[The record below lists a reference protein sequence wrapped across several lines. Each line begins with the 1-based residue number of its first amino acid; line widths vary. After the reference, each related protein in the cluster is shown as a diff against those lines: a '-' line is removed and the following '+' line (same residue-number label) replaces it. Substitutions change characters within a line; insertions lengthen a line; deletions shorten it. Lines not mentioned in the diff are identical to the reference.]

1 MSTFRNPVGPQPTN
15 VYWRRRL
22 VVGIGLLAVI
32 VIILLIVFS
41 PKGSTPT
48 AVESPDATTPGSSS
62 TPGSTEPAV
71 DSPACDTADLTVT
84 AKTDKASYS
93 AEESPV
99 LSFVITNEGAKDCMV
114 TGGSDVQEWVIAS
127 GSEVYWNSTDCQT
140 GAQPGEVVATADG
153 GEVNGGPIAWNR
165 TRSDKDNCEG
175 TPETVPSGDVTYTLT
190 VTVNGLESE
199 PVRMRL
205 L

>member
-48 AVESPDATTPGSSS
+48 AVESPDATTPGSES

-99 LSFVITNEGAKDCMV
+99 LSFVITNEGADDCMV

-140 GAQPGEVVATADG
+140 GATPGVVPITAG
-153 GEVNGGPIAWNR
+153 GQVNGGQLTWNR
-165 TRSDKDNCEG
+165 TRSDPDNCDG
-175 TPETVPSGDVTYTLT
+175 TGEAVPAGDATYTLT
-190 VTVNGLESE
+190 VTVNGVESE
-199 PVRMRL
+199 PVKMRL